1 MKKNDKVLLVD
12 GLNTFLRSFAMV
24 KQLNPQG
31 HHVGGLVGF
40 LKSLSHMV
48 RVVQPSRVICIFDG
62 RGSSTNR
69 KNLDPEY
76 KANRKIAKITQ
87 WEIFN
92 SLEEEKESITNQLG
106 RLHNYLELIP
116 VHTLQ
121 IDKLEAD
128 DVIAALSKKLSAAGK
143 KVVIASSDRDF
154 IQLIDSNITV
164 YSPIKKKFYTPEKVL
179 EEYGITPKNFIYMKC
194 LLGDT
199 SDNIRGVKGVG
210 PKTIEKQFPELAEDE
225 EFTLEKIYTKASSMM
240 SESKKAYAKIV
251 YDWDRIELNYK
262 LMSLHEIELG
272 QYEQDIVANTLS
284 SPIPKMN
291 TFIFKTYLN
300 EDGIN
305 DITRDTQTWL
315 HTFGYLSKIK

>member
-1 MKKNDKVLLVD
+1 
-12 GLNTFLRSFAMV
+12 
-24 KQLNPQG
+24 
-31 HHVGGLVGF
+31 
-40 LKSLSHMV
+40 
-48 RVVQPSRVICIFDG
+48 
-62 RGSSTNR
+62 
-69 KNLDPEY
+69 
-76 KANRKIAKITQ
+76 
-87 WEIFN
+87 
-92 SLEEEKESITNQLG
+92 
-106 RLHNYLELIP
+106 
-116 VHTLQ
+116 
-121 IDKLEAD
+121 
-128 DVIAALSKKLSAAGK
+128 
-143 KVVIASSDRDF
+143 
-154 IQLIDSNITV
+154 
-164 YSPIKKKFYTPEKVL
+164 
-179 EEYGITPKNFIYMKC
+179 MKC